1 MRVLITGGAG
11 FIGSNL
17 CKYLLDLGGYE
28 ILIVDRL
35 SYSANIDV
43 VDELKASKNYNF
55 VKSDICDSI
64 KLEKILFDFQPESIF
79 HLAAES
85 HVDRSIAGP
94 SEFIQSNII
103 GTYCLLEGVTNF
115 LQSMQLQ
122 QLRDFKFI
130 HISTDEVYGD
140 LGEEGLLS
148 NEDSPYKPSSPYSA
162 SKASSDFL
170 VKAWMRTYRFPG
182 IITHCTNN
190 FGPYQHQEKLVPNSI
205 IRLLKNE
212 QVPIYGNGQQIRDWL
227 FVTDHVEALELI
239 LREGDLYET
248 YNIGAHNQIKNLDLI
263 YFIISVLSTK
273 LAINETKLKG
283 LIQFVE
289 DRPGHDKCYGLD
301 CSKIKNNLGW
311 QPKNS
316 LHDAIQNT
324 VDWFIENH
332 YSDK

>member
-17 CKYLLDLGGYE
+17 CKYLLGLDDYE
-28 ILIVDRL
+28 LLIVDNL
-35 SYSANIDV
+35 SYAANIDI
-43 VDELKASKNYNF
+43 VDELKAAKNYNF
-55 VKSDICDSI
+55 VKSDICDLTN
-64 KLEKILFDFQPESIF
+64 LEKILFDFQPESIF

-85 HVDRSIAGP
+85 HVDRSISGP

-115 LQSMQLQ
+115 LQSKEL
-122 QLRDFKFI
+122 LKSPNFKFI
-130 HISTDEVYGD
+130 HVSTDEVYGD
-140 LGEEGLLS
+140 LGKEGLLS
-148 NEDSPYKPSSPYSA
+148 NEESPYKPSSPYSA

-170 VKAWMRTYRFPG
+170 VQAWMRTYGFPG

-190 FGPYQHQEKLVPNSI
+190 FGPYQHQEKLLPNSI

-239 LREGDLYET
+239 LRKGALYET
-248 YNIGAHNQIKNLDLI
+248 YNIGGHNQIKNLDLI
-263 YFIISVLSTK
+263 HHIISLLSTK
-273 LAINETKLKG
+273 LALDETKLKG
-283 LIQFVE
+283 LIHFVE
-289 DRPGHDKCYGLD
+289 DRPGHDACYGLD
-301 CSKIKNNLGW
+301 CSKIKKNLGW

>member
-28 ILIVDRL
+28 LLIVDNL
-35 SYSANIDV
+35 SYAANIDI
-43 VDELKASKNYNF
+43 VDELKASRNYNF
-55 VKSDICDSI
+55 VKSDISDLI

-130 HISTDEVYGD
+130 HVSTDEVYGD
-140 LGEEGLLS
+140 LGEEGTLS
-148 NEDSPYKPSSPYSA
+148 NEESPYKPSSPYSA

-248 YNIGAHNQIKNLDLI
+248 YNIGAHNQMKNLDLI

-273 LAINETKLKG
+273 LAINETKLKS